1 MEWPIARGIN
11 GDEKVEI
18 QILAHNRWDTIVNK
32 YQATKKFRSF
42 MDLLFIKPLISIGY
56 IFFQIPKQ
64 SSRLS
69 GLILSP

>member
-18 QILAHNRWDTIVNK
+18 QILAHNRWDTIVKK
-32 YQATKKFRSF
+32 YQATTKAISF
-42 MDLLFIKPLISIGY
+42 HGHTVHKAPNFY
-56 IFFQIPKQ
+56 RIFFLQISQQ
-64 SSRLS
+64 SSRLA